1 MRGCGKR
8 PVAEFHLWDRTVL
21 ERFAAE
27 ASDRLREQRAQMADA
42 QAERERLRAEI
53 DALRADLKTALGAY
67 RRAVTA
73 AAPPRP
79 PGA

>member
-1 MRGCGKR
+1 MTDFRT
-8 PVAEFHLWDRTVL
+8 WDRTVL
-21 ERFAAE
+21 ERFATE

-42 QAERERLRAEI
+42 QAERERLQAEI
-53 DALRADLKTALGAY
+53 DALRADLKAALGAY